1 MGYSTAR
8 AKRFRLHREWMVR
21 SFALA
26 LAAVTLR
33 IELPV
38 LVFVAHTSFHAA
50 YITVSWLCWIPNLV
64 VAEWWL
70 RRKVRRHAI
79 GGGYVARPL
88 MI

>member
-8 AKRFRLHREWMVR
+8 TKRFRLHREWMVR

-38 LVFVAHTSFHAA
+38 LLSVVHASFHPA

-70 RRKVRRHAI
+70 RRKVRRHEIA
-79 GGGYVARPL
+79 GYVPGHSV
-88 MI
+88 I